1 MELAEEEDVLHI
13 ASSSLVNTI
22 RSLCTHLWASDAWK
36 GTIRIQ
42 YSTHAYQ
49 SSSPKQFHYSSS
61 SRFYRGIEAPQEY
74 IPLPTTIH
82 PPLLFWLSVCLS
94 GQGLVFYVVQAGKLW
109 ACKLQSQLTLHTH
122 PGTDFAICTATQ
134 FNSVKYYC
142 HYTTAFPEG
151 EEVKEEGGCNRRR
164 ILIIAVWAR
173 NRNGWFD
180 NCFTTSPLG
189 GWDCSVSC
197 HEDEM
202 QTDRQTDKFIIK
214 MFSQAHKAN
223 RRGRLLGI
231 VTRGKAFCSAL
242 LCSLHMN

>member
-1 MELAEEEDVLHI
+1 MHIKVLLPSNSITHPPPDSNRGSE
-13 ASSSLVNTI
+13 ASQ
-22 RSLCTHLWASDAWK
+22 
-36 GTIRIQ
+36 G
-42 YSTHAYQ
+42 
-49 SSSPKQFHYSSS
+49 
-61 SRFYRGIEAPQEY
+61 Y

-164 ILIIAVWAR
+164 ILIIAVWAWTAMVDLITVLQLR
-173 NRNGWFD
+173 HWVDGTVLFLATRTR
-180 NCFTTSPLG
+180 CR
-189 GWDCSVSC
+189 
-197 HEDEM
+197 
-202 QTDRQTDKFIIK
+202 QTDRQTSLSSKCLV
-214 MFSQAHKAN
+214 
-223 RRGRLLGI
+223 RRTKPIEEEDSLGSW
-231 VTRGKAFCSAL
+231 REGKLSAL
-242 LCSLHMN
+242 LFSAVCTWIRAGVGGWIDGCASVVEIGGGALNSQ